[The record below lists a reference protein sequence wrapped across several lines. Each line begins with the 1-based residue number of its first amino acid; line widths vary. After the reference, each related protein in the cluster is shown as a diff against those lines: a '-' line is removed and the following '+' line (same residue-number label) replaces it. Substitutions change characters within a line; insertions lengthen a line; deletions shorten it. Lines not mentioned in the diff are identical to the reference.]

1 MSKQIRAYKELE
13 LKDGSK
19 VKLTLSWEL
28 LIKLRSKSKSDYTRY
43 SKMVTHG
50 IGDDVIGMITVLYAA
65 YLCAYVEE
73 KGSFTGAM
81 SESEFTAQVPDSYRL
96 VSETVNWLLDPK

>member
-1 MSKQIRAYKELE
+1 MSNQIRAYKEFE

-19 VKLTLSWEL
+19 VKLTLSWGL

-50 IGDDVIGMITVLYAA
+50 IGDDVLGMVTVLYAA
-65 YLCAYVEE
+65 YLCAYVDE

-81 SESEFTAQVPDSYRL
+81 SESEFTEKIPDSFRL